1 METSAYAHPG
11 ILFGTE
17 LPKVRHAAHERSWVG
32 NAIVI
37 AFLLAQCLD
46 GIFTY
51 VGVVTFG
58 MAIEANPIVA
68 GLMTHLGHGAGL
80 AGAKVMAS
88 ALGIGLH
95 LHQVHSAVAV
105 LTGFY
110 LTVAV
115 GPWTILLFF

>member
-1 METSAYAHPG
+1 MQASACAGPG
-11 ILFGTE
+11 ILFGTQVPNLGRSV
-17 LPKVRHAAHERSWVG
+17 LPRGWFG
-32 NAIVI
+32 NVIVLT
-37 AFLLAQCLD
+37 FLISQLLD

-68 GLMTHLGHGAGL
+68 GLMTHFGNGAGVASAKVL
-80 AGAKVMAS
+80 AGG
-88 ALGIGLH
+88 LGIGLH
-95 LHQVHSAVAV
+95 LYQIHSAVAL

-115 GPWTILLFF
+115 APWAILLFF